1 MRALPGIRRGGV
13 AAALALA
20 ALGASGGRAAAQR
33 TVYEAD
39 GALNVG
45 YNQTTR
51 PVFNGDGTPEQR
63 DIRDSSIAGW
73 FTEIRPGITVSTGS
87 PRLSWRFGY
96 HFSANIRF
104 ADTSSTS
111 TMGEDT
117 PPGQE
122 PMQGAAAADSDRQT
136 VAYSNFADVALS
148 AALTPYTTLGA
159 TGAFTQGGTSF
170 LLSAQPAEMGRPEIR
185 APGNPSTISGS
196 LTESLAWEIG
206 RQWTLQQ
213 VLGGNVN
220 APQNDFKKRNS
231 ELHGSLALERGWVRD
246 TAGLEV
252 RSSVSWLRP
261 LIKGTHVYKSVTNGL
276 MARWNHDFT
285 YSWNAAISAGVEQV
299 YTGTGSE
306 PLAFLP
312 SGGAN
317 VRYTVGDIVASLSF
331 THGTATNLQVG
342 SISLA
347 DELTARGVVN
357 LDADKGRSLAF
368 SGGFLHNEP
377 LGEVSS
383 VVTAGTG
390 NALQGDASFST
401 MIAKNVFGSLRYSVA
416 YQYGQAGSLGATLA
430 HVILLG
436 VTATY
441 NNAPP
446 DRRPMPGR
454 GVRVDQ
460 GDGFPVVN
468 ETPTP

>member
-1 MRALPGIRRGGV
+1 MIAI
-13 AAALALA
+13 ALA
-20 ALGASGGRAAAQR
+20 AIAASGRRADAQR
-33 TVYEAD
+33 TVFEAD

-45 YNQTTR
+45 YNQQTQ
-51 PVFNGDGTPEQR
+51 PVYNGDGMPEQR
-63 DIRDSSIAGW
+63 DIRYSSIAGW
-73 FTEIRPGITVSTGS
+73 FTEIRPGISVQTGS

-96 HFSANIRF
+96 HFSANLRL

-111 TMGEDT
+111 TTGEDT
-117 PPGQE
+117 PEGQE
-122 PMQGAAAADSDRQT
+122 PMAGAAAADRDRQA
-136 VAYSNFADVALS
+136 VAYSNSADVALA
-148 AALTPYTTLGA
+148 AALTPFTTLTA
-159 TGAFTQGGTSF
+159 TGAFTQGGASF
-170 LLSAQPAEMGRPEIR
+170 LLSAQPAEMGNPAIR
-185 APGNPSTISGS
+185 APGNPSTISGA
-196 LTESLAWEIG
+196 LTESLAWEVG

-213 VLGGNVN
+213 SLGGNVN
-220 APQNDFKKRNS
+220 APQNDFSRRNS

-246 TAGLEV
+246 TAGVEL

-261 LIKGTHVYKSVTNGL
+261 LIKNTRMYRSVANAAR
-276 MARWNHDFT
+276 ARWNHDFT
-285 YSWNAAISAGVEQV
+285 YRWNAAINGGVEQV

-317 VRYTVGDIVASLSF
+317 VRYTIGDVLASVSF

-347 DELTARGVVN
+347 DELTARGVIT
-357 LDADKGRSLAF
+357 LDADKGRAFAF

-390 NALQGDASFST
+390 NALQGDASFT
-401 MIAKNVFGSLRYSVA
+401 TKVAKNMFASLRYSVA
-416 YQYGQAGSLGATLA
+416 YQYGQAGALGATLA
-430 HVILLG
+430 HVVLLG

-441 NNAPP
+441 NNVPP

-454 GVRVDQ
+454 GLRVDQ
-460 GDGFPVVN
+460 GDSFPVVN